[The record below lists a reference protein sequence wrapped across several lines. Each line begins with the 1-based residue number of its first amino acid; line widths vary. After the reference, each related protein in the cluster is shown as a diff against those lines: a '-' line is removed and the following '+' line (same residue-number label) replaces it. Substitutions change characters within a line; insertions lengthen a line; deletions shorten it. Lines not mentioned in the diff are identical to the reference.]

1 MEVAELLNR
10 LESNQPEIVEES
22 KKTFREIFLT
32 SKCCNILN

>member
-22 KKTFREIFLT
+22 KKTFHEIFLS
-32 SKCCNILN
+32 SKYF